1 MSSPVVDLHA
11 LGRPGRLL
19 WGRVGSKNA
28 IVNAYAFYIRGRK
41 VGVPKNKLDEL
52 IARWVFGTLLTARY
66 SGSSETMFEQDLARV
81 ARLDAAD
88 SDGFVRGLDDALSE
102 TLTNDYWGQTLVSAL
117 ETQKGRA
124 PAALAFRAAQ
134 VVLGT
139 RALFS
144 AQYLRNLFTPPAQ
157 GLRAASEVHHLF
169 PEAWLHA
176 RGIRDRRRV
185 NQIANL
191 ADVGWHENTVIGARG
206 PADYVPRLR
215 EKLNIDN
222 DRWGRLCAE
231 HALPMRWES
240 MEYEEFLRE
249 RRRRMADII
258 RVAFRQL
265 GGESDAPPVMPPWF
279 LPGAEAVWQRI
290 AETER
295 ALRGVV
301 REVYARFGDSAASRI
316 EAAVPEGERQTL
328 ARNLARRPAGADPLS
343 IVDYLYLGQLPN
355 ILFAPDVQQEARAR
369 FTGAQD
375 PKQRLMAA
383 VSQIAPVRNEIAH
396 VREIDQ
402 DRLLRAS
409 VACADVLEMLKGKA

>member
-1 MSSPVVDLHA
+1 MEPTPWRDYLLRVQHA
-11 LGRPGRLL
+11 GFVSQALIA
-19 WGRVGSKNA
+19 SKNA

-41 VGVPKNKLDEL
+41 AGVPKNKLDEL

-66 SGSSETMFEQDLARV
+66 SGSSETIFEQDLARV
-81 ARLDAAD
+81 ARLGSGDAD
-88 SDGFVRGLDDALSE
+88 SFVRALDDALGE
-102 TLTNDYWGQTLVSAL
+102 TLTNDYWTQTLVSAL

-144 AQYLRNLFTPPAQ
+144 DQYLRNLLNPPAQ

-176 RGIRDRRRV
+176 RGIRDRRLV
-185 NQIANL
+185 NQVANL
-191 ADVGWHENTVIGARG
+191 ADTGWYENSVIGGRG

-231 HALPMRWES
+231 HALPLGWES
-240 MEYEEFLRE
+240 MAYEEFLRD
-249 RRRRMADII
+249 RRRSMADII

-265 GGESDAPPVMPPWF
+265 GGESDAPPVTPPWF

-290 AETER
+290 GETER

-301 REVYARFGDSAASRI
+301 RDVYLARFGDSAASRI
-316 EAAVPEGERQTL
+316 EAAVP
-328 ARNLARRPAGADPLS
+328 
-343 IVDYLYLGQLPN
+343 
-355 ILFAPDVQQEARAR
+355 
-369 FTGAQD
+369 
-375 PKQRLMAA
+375 
-383 VSQIAPVRNEIAH
+383 
-396 VREIDQ
+396 
-402 DRLLRAS
+402 
-409 VACADVLEMLKGKA
+409 